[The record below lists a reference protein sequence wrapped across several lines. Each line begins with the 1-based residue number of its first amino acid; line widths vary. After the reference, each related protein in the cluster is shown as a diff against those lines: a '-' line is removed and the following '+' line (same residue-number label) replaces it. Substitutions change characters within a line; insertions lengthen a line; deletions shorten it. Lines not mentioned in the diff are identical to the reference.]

1 MKFITFDPHHC
12 DNCYKCLR
20 VCPTKAIAF
29 TGSQREI
36 IDALCIKCGL
46 CQASCTQNALTI
58 QNDKFK
64 IRKAL
69 LTGGKIAVSLAP
81 SYSGAFLSVS
91 SGKLISA
98 LKKLGFKWVEETA
111 LAAESVSL
119 QYEKHLD
126 SQAPENMITTSCP
139 SANLYL
145 EQRYPELI
153 PLMPPVVSPMI
164 AHGRMLKHKLGPEWQ
179 VVFIG
184 PCLAKK
190 AEAEEIPHS
199 IDYVLTFNEL
209 HHWFIEAHIDLDS
222 QPEDAGQLRPT
233 QRGAGYPMG
242 ASLFNSEFQDRINN
256 NYRFIRAEGL
266 ERLTDVFETLKA
278 GHLSGYCI
286 EINMCNGSCVNGP
299 DMPDT
304 GACYYQ
310 RKDLMVSSLEQL
322 AGEPASPVAS
332 LEERPEFMA
341 RSFHEKRPHF
351 PDPSPEA
358 VKAILCSMGKY
369 SEEDLLNCGA
379 CGYPSCKDKVVGIY
393 RGFAEKTMCM
403 PYMKSIAEGL
413 QSAIFKSS
421 PNPIC
426 ILDDQ
431 LQIRECN
438 PAFEATFNVVGMNL
452 RKINV
457 SGFLPESLF
466 YSLHAG
472 NEAVHS
478 EKIHLPVVDRTF
490 LANIVPLTAQK
501 SVICILADITLS
513 EKQRDELASLKEET
527 LSSCQKLIDKQMR
540 MVQEIAGMLGESTA
554 ETKVSLNRLKSLVI
568 QGEDITHDR

>member
-46 CQASCTQNALTI
+46 CQSSCTQNALTI

-81 SYSGAFLSVS
+81 SYSGAFMSAS
-91 SGKLISA
+91 PGKLFSA
-98 LKKLGFKWVEETA
+98 LKQLGFQWIEETA
-111 LAAESVSL
+111 FAAESVSR
-119 QYEKHLD
+119 QYEDYLTTHG
-126 SQAPENMITTSCP
+126 PENMITTSCP
-139 SANLYL
+139 SANLLL
-145 EQRYPELI
+145 ELRYPELI

-164 AHGRMLKHKLGPEWQ
+164 AHGRMLKQKLGPGWQ

-209 HHWFIEAHIDLDS
+209 HHWFEEAHIDLDA
-222 QPEDAGQLRPT
+222 QPEEPCEHRPT
-233 QRGAGYPMG
+233 QRGAGYPLG
-242 ASLFNSEFQDRINN
+242 GSLFDSEFRDKIND

-266 ERLTDVFETLKA
+266 DRLIDVFEALK
-278 GHLSGYCI
+278 GGKISGYCI
-286 EINMCNGSCVNGP
+286 EMNMCNGSCVNGP

-304 GACYYQ
+304 GARYYQ
-310 RKDLMVSSLEQL
+310 RKDWMVSRLEQL
-322 AGEPASPVAS
+322 SADATPLPA
-332 LEERPEFMA
+332 LQENTPEIMS
-341 RSFHEKRPHF
+341 RNFHENRPHF
-351 PDPSPEA
+351 PDPSPED
-358 VKAILCSMGKY
+358 VKAILNSMGKY
-369 SEEDLLNCGA
+369 SEDDLLNCGA
-379 CGYPSCKDKVVGIY
+379 CGYPSCKEKVVGIY

-413 QSAIFKSS
+413 QSAIFHSS

-426 ILDDQ
+426 ILDDA
-431 LQIRECN
+431 LKIRECN
-438 PAFEATFNVVGMNL
+438 PAFETTFNVTGMKL
-452 RKINV
+452 KKISV
-457 SGFLPESLF
+457 FGFLPESLF
-466 YSLHAG
+466 DTLSLS
-472 NEAVHS
+472 EDTVHS

-490 LANIVPLTAQK
+490 LANVVPLTAQK

-513 EKQRDELASLKEET
+513 EKQRHELASLKEET
-527 LSSCQKLIDKQMR
+527 LSSCQQLIDKQMR

-554 ETKVSLNRLKSLVI
+554 ETKVSLNRLKTLVN
-568 QGEDITHDR
+568 QGEAITHDR